1 MEDVSEPRIPWW
13 IWAIT
18 TLLALLVLVAA
29 ATFTRVL
36 PGHAEPLAPPTLSVA
51 WAEGDVPATT
61 SRTTAVLVEVGGDVV
76 AGTELVLQLPD
87 ATIVAFPSVCGIST
101 AVDRQSWITD
111 DGHELH
117 CVLPTVVSSLPLSFR
132 VAANVDPDA
141 TAYVAGTAYLTDVE
155 AALPPREVVAGPAPA
170 PRAMRILSSPDF
182 LNTDVADLALGETAY
197 RPGLHDNGTSPE
209 VEASLDTILGDWAS
223 RQPDDVLVAGDL
235 VNGHWGLDR
244 ESTGIFG
251 PVSTAAEKKAAIIRA
266 ANTYYPQW
274 LTRFAAQGLETV
286 HPAMGDHEYGDNDWP
301 DWKLAQAGTYRNAW
315 ERWFTRNADGSAR
328 YPDHPA
334 SGQHALS
341 AYAWRPDPLV
351 QMVTLDVFHRKPN
364 RMLIHVDQAQ
374 FAWLEGVLARAQADG
389 VPWVIV
395 QGHVPIVGPVRS
407 GASSGLHYGRGADSD
422 LWRLFRAYG
431 VDVYLCGEVHD
442 VTAISRDGI
451 LQVSHG
457 GAFQFNRTNYLL
469 ADVYRNRLDLRIL
482 DYLDTN
488 TDDRDVW
495 ETRTRYSSHLT
506 YHPGPVVIGTAVLN
520 ADHALSRVSGALAPY
535 TP

>member
-13 IWAIT
+13 VWAIT
-18 TLLALLVLVAA
+18 ALLAVLVLVAA

-51 WAEGDVPATT
+51 WVDGDAPATT
-61 SRTTAVLVEVGGDVV
+61 NRTTAVLVEVGGDV
-76 AGTELVLQLPD
+76 APGTDLVLQLPE
-87 ATIVAFPSVCGIST
+87 ATIVALPSVCGTST

-117 CVLPTVVSSLPLSFR
+117 CALPTVVSSVPVSFR
-132 VAANVDPDA
+132 VAAVVDPDA
-141 TAYVAGTAYLTDVE
+141 TADVAGTAYLTDLEV
-155 AALPPREVVAGPAPA
+155 ALPPREVVSGPAPA
-170 PRAMRILSSPDF
+170 TRAMRILSSPDF
-182 LNTDVADLALGETAY
+182 LNADVADLALGETTY
-197 RPGLHDNGTSPE
+197 LPGLQDNGTSPQ
-209 VEASLDTILGDWAS
+209 VEASLDTILDDWAS

-251 PVSTAAEKKAAIIRA
+251 PVSTAAEQKAAIHRA

-274 LTRFAAQGLETV
+274 LARFAAHGLDTV
-286 HPAMGDHEYGDNDWP
+286 HPAMGDHEYGDNNWP
-301 DWKLAQAGTYRNAW
+301 AWKLAQAGTYRRAW
-315 ERWFTRNADGSAR
+315 ERWFTRNANGSAR

-334 SGQHALS
+334 SGQHAFS
-341 AYAWRPDPLV
+341 AYAWRPNPLV
-351 QMVTLDVFHRKPN
+351 QMVTLDEFHRAPD

-374 FAWLEGVLARAQADG
+374 LAWLEGVLTRAKADG

-395 QGHVPIVGPVRS
+395 QGHVPIVEPVRS
-407 GASSGLHYGRGADSD
+407 GASSELSYLRGTDSE
-422 LWRLFRAYG
+422 LWRLFRKYG

-457 GAFQFNRTNYLL
+457 GIFQFERTNYLL
-469 ADVYRNRLDLRIL
+469 ADVYPGRLNLKVF
-482 DYLDTN
+482 DYLSHGSDG
-488 TDDRDVW
+488 RDLW

-506 YHPGPVVIGTAVLN
+506 YDTHPVVIGTAVL
-520 ADHALSRVSGALAPY
+520 HANHSLSWVSGALAPY
-535 TP
+535 RP